1 MVDSLGAED
10 IGRELKLK
18 SPGKIVK
25 SAVQTSFK
33 RPGAENRKTLA
44 GPYQFLSSTRRAD
57 EDLL

>member
-10 IGRELKLK
+10 IGRELRLE

-44 GPYQFLSSTRRAD
+44 RPYQFLSSTRRAD